1 MKKAFLV
8 RKKDVTFPH
17 WVDSSMPIIT
27 YLRPTLMSATN
38 NHAHKERGLE
48 YSISLKS
55 GTKIIIQKTQPLLNF
70 IFATIKY
77 SLYGCV
83 PLFTVFAVPIMVWRI
98 HIL

>member
-48 YSISLKS
+48 YSINLKL
-55 GTKIIIQKTQPLLNF
+55 GTKIIIQ
-70 IFATIKY
+70 
-77 SLYGCV
+77 
-83 PLFTVFAVPIMVWRI
+83 
-98 HIL
+98 